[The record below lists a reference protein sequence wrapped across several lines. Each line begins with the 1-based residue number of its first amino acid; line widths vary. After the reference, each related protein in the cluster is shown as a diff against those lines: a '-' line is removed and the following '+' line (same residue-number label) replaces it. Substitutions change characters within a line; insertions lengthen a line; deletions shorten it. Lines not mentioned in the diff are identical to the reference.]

1 MTISSGSVENGGCL
15 TAAKLEDIIAR
26 LEAAVGPDRESDN
39 HIALALGWTFTKM
52 KGDAH
57 PYWRKPGTVYYFERH
72 TVPHYTASI
81 DAALT
86 LVPEGGSLHG
96 LYQRTMPE
104 MGGYMWSAE
113 VWANGRRAYRAK
125 GRTPQ
130 GAIGAAAL
138 RAVAEHLS
146 TLRKQRPITP
156 PQASQEQGEE

>member
-1 MTISSGSVENGGCL
+1 MTALRQAC
-15 TAAKLEDIIAR
+15 IAR
-26 LEAAVGPDRESDN
+26 IEAATGADRE
-39 HIALALGWTFTKM
+39 L
-52 KGDAH
+52 DAWIFCAAEH
-57 PYWRKPGTVYYFERH
+57 PDKKPQRNFFYKNRDEWGVFVTNQPEPGLVFH
-72 TVPHYTASI
+72 DAPHYTASI

-146 TLRKQRPITP
+146 TRGNARPITP
-156 PQASQEQGEE
+156 PQSSQEQGEE